1 MLIVALQSNPLKS
14 LFLCSPTFILK
25 ETRAIDA
32 VFTKLPTPN
41 SVRSRFAA
49 AQGRIKISVGIS

>member
-41 SVRSRFAA
+41 SVRS
-49 AQGRIKISVGIS
+49 